1 MCSSDLLEPAF
12 EPLKK
17 RILDLLGNVLEDVRP
32 SLRMISSPACLVDSI
47 NGMSFQMEQLMR
59 AMGQE
64 VRQQKRILELNA
76 EHPLV
81 LRLMKMAE
89 DGDARVEDFLAV
101 LYDQALIL
109 EGGAISDPASFVRRL
124 SAVMALALQ

>member
-1 MCSSDLLEPAF
+1 M
-12 EPLKK
+12 
-17 RILDLLGNVLEDVRP
+17 V
-32 SLRMISSPACLVDSI
+32 SSPACLVDAA